1 MKILIINSCYNIKP
15 LFPVLE
21 ELENKDHDLCFLSHD
36 PRLIKLAQEK
46 NYSAKKIS
54 ARHQPTSFPAVLL
67 IILLPLILLGAFFF
81 ILYYKLK
88 KKTDT
93 IIYFNWY
100 EKIIYSLPAKI
111 LKVKNIWF
119 FMPETETDS
128 SSLGLQKI
136 LKIFSHLATI
146 IVFNQKTKNKINKLI
161 SIKSE
166 IKIIPLGIKSNH
178 ERQENIFEEISKVE
192 HRDTTKKYFTIGTAV
207 ELNKNQNI
215 EMLFHA
221 IEKCVSV
228 LPNLQL
234 IIIGDGEERKTLSWL
249 VKKMNIENITW
260 FVGEQKFPRK
270 WLDNFDIFVSTSKEL
285 NLADIETTLTAMKAH
300 LPIIGF
306 WNTGIDDLIN
316 ANNNG
321 KIIEKQDSELLADE
335 IINLYKHKLLCHQL
349 GEAAKF
355 QVDKNYNLD
364 TMVDTLLNVIK

>member
-1 MKILIINSCYNIKP
+1 MKILIINSCHNIKP

-21 ELENKDHDLCFLSHD
+21 ELNNKGNDLCFLSHD
-36 PRLIKLAQEK
+36 SRLGKLAQEK
-46 NYSAKKIS
+46 NYFIRKIRS
-54 ARHQPTSFPAVLL
+54 HQRPSNFLSIL
-67 IILLPLILLGAFFF
+67 ISVFILPIMIYAFFV

-93 IIYFNWY
+93 IMYFNWY
-100 EKIIYSLPAKI
+100 EKILYTLPAKI
-111 LKVKNIWF
+111 LKIKNVWF
-119 FMPETETDS
+119 FLPETETNNFNIS
-128 SSLGLQKI
+128 LQKI
-136 LKIFSHLATI
+136 LKILSRFTTVIAL
-146 IVFNQKTKNKINKLI
+146 NQKTKNKITKII
-161 SIKSE
+161 SLKSE

-178 ERQENIFEEISKVE
+178 ERQENIFEEISKAE
-192 HRDTTKKYFTIGTAV
+192 HAETAKKYFTIGTAV

-249 VKKMNIENITW
+249 AKKMNIENITW

-285 NLADIETTLTAMKAH
+285 NLADIEITLTAMKAN

-306 WNTGIDDLIN
+306 WNTGIDDLISTN
-316 ANNNG
+316 SNG
-321 KIIEKQDSELLADE
+321 KIIEKEDSELLADE
-335 IINLYKHKLLCHQL
+335 LINLYKHKLLCHKL
-349 GEAAKF
+349 GEAARF

-364 TMVDTLLNVIK
+364 TMTNTLLEVLK